1 MMMTRVVTLMESNG
15 WDYMNLLLCPRHRLS
30 HV

>member
-1 MMMTRVVTLMESNG
+1 MMMTRVVTLMESNSG
-15 WDYMNLLLCPRHRLS
+15 DYMNLLLCPRYRLS